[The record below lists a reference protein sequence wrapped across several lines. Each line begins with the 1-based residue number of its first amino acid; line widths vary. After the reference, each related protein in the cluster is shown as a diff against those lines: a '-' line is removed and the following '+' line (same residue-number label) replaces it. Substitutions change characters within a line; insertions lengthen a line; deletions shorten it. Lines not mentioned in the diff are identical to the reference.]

1 MQVLA
6 LMWLMFDASVEASS
20 AADVQ
25 ARISPDA
32 PHALLATSLMVES
45 AIAPHFA
52 IEAVPFADKLLLPGE
67 TLILHVRNVTDA
79 TRRFRAVLWLEP
91 LPVR

>member
-6 LMWLMFDASVEASS
+6 LMFDASVEASS

-32 PHALLATSLMVES
+32 AHALLASSLVVDD
-45 AIAPHFA
+45 ATAPHFT

-67 TLILHVRNVTDA
+67 TLTLHVRNVTDVM
-79 TRRFRAVLWLEP
+79 RRFRAVLWLD
-91 LPVR
+91 PVR